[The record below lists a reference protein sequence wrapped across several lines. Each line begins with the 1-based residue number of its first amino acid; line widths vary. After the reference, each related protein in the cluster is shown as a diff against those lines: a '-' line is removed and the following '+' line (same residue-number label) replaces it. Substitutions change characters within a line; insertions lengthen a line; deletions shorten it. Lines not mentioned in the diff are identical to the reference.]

1 MLAKAIGERI
11 EKRKRRLRRFMAERR
26 LLFVYFLGEFERRG
40 NGGNCLEESKVSN
53 SMFSLECL
61 GKCLG
66 KVGFYCPSQRITMQT
81 KFLRRNES
89 GSGK

>member
-26 LLFVYFLGEFERRG
+26 LPFDFFFFLGEFERRG

-53 SMFSLECL
+53 S
-61 GKCLG
+61 
-66 KVGFYCPSQRITMQT
+66 PIP
-81 KFLRRNES
+81 
-89 GSGK
+89 